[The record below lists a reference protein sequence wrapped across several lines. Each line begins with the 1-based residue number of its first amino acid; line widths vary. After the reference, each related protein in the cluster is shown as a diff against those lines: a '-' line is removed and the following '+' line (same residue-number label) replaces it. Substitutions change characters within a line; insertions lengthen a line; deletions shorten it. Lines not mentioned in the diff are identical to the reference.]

1 MRLPDSVA
9 DAFKTAQKSVF
20 GDDSIA
26 IYEQTE
32 SIDSRGNK
40 VISPSPTPTVSYSD
54 CNVVDTFDEADITAW
69 GLKNG
74 KDIRVS
80 RSDGFS
86 YKIGD
91 FIKYNSMFY
100 RIKQKAGSDLYEAVF
115 AELWLR

>member
-1 MRLPDSVA
+1 MKLPNKIIE
-9 DAFKTAQKSVF
+9 AFKAAQTSVF
-20 GDDSIA
+20 GDETVSIHV
-26 IYEQTE
+26 QTE
-32 SIDSRGNK
+32 QVDPRGVK
-40 VISPSPTPTVSYSD
+40 TVVPAVNATVTYTD
-54 CNVVDTFDEADITAW
+54 CNVVDTFDEADIAAW

-80 RSDGFS
+80 RSDVIS

-91 FIKYNSMFY
+91 FIKYNSDFY

>member
-1 MRLPDSVA
+1 MKLPDKVIE
-9 DAFKTAQKSVF
+9 AFKAAQTSVF
-20 GDDSIA
+20 GDDSVSVHV
-26 IYEQTE
+26 QTE
-32 SIDSRGNK
+32 TVDARGVK
-40 VISPSPTPTVSYSD
+40 TVAPAAEPSVTYTD

-80 RSDGFS
+80 RSSEFS

-91 FIKYNSMFY
+91 FIKYNSDFY